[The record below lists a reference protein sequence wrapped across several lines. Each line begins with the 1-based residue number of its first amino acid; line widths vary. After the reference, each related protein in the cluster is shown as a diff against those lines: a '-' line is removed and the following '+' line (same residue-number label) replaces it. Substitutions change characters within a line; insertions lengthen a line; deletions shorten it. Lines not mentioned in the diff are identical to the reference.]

1 MHACA
6 PVDENRCAADRAGET
21 HIPVERVTSPHTLRR
36 TTTLRPCGEYGDGM
50 SDAALDVVEFLLTTS
65 VYSDD
70 RTLDEND
77 LPPSVRRV
85 FWAGSVDSDD
95 DGEAGRKHA
104 GISRPLSATNAT
116 AREATG
122 VDQPWDAVSEL
133 MFTERDEFSGTITL
147 AQEDMA
153 EQWFAER
160 VDDERLRENPTL
172 TKHFTTHEEYGDE
185 FDVTH
190 EEAREENRPIQADRV
205 WIDGLLEEYFDED
218 EDEEMLDLVDVRAP
232 EEVDMSLDDLVLTED
247 QKNELNK
254 IAKAIEHRDYLSRIG
269 LREIGK
275 LLFVGPPGTGKTSTA
290 QALAQDM
297 DLPFVEVKLSM
308 ITSQYLGETA
318 KNVDKTF
325 EVAKRLSPCILFID
339 EFDFVAKTRS
349 SDEHAALKRA
359 VNTLLK
365 SIDNISLIED
375 DVLLIGATNHPDQL
389 DDAAWRRFDE
399 IINFPKP
406 DHGMRA
412 DILSLITRTMD
423 ISEFDPYLI
432 AEATEGLT
440 GSDLRMVLREAVL
453 EALTE
458 DRTTLTQEDLLDA
471 VEEFEER
478 DTLKN
483 MDMMDGDHDALVAGG
498 DLGKASDGGEP
509 SGSSSSGHDH
519 DHDHDHDHSH

>member
-1 MHACA
+1 
-6 PVDENRCAADRAGET
+6 
-21 HIPVERVTSPHTLRR
+21 
-36 TTTLRPCGEYGDGM
+36 M

-77 LPPSVRRV
+77 LPPSFRRV
-85 FWAGSVDSDD
+85 FWTGGDEG
-95 DGEAGRKHA
+95 DGERKT
-104 GISRPLSATNAT
+104 GISRPLSATNST
-116 AREATG
+116 TREATG
-122 VDQPWDAVSEL
+122 TDQPWNAVSEL
-133 MFTERDEFSGTITL
+133 MFTERDEFSGTVTL
-147 AQEDMA
+147 AEQEMA
-153 EQWFAER
+153 ERWFAER
-160 VDDERLRENPTL
+160 IDDERLRENPTL
-172 TKHFTTHEEYGDE
+172 AKRFEDLEEFE
-185 FDVTH
+185 FDVSH
-190 EEAREENRPIQADRV
+190 EEARDANRPIQADRV
-205 WIDGLLEEYFDED
+205 WIDGLLEEYFDDED
-218 EDEEMLDLVDVRAP
+218 DEEMLDLVDVRAP
-232 EEVDMSLDDLVLTED
+232 EEVDITLDDLVLTEGQESEID
-247 QKNELNK
+247 K
-254 IAKAIEHRDYLSRIG
+254 IAKAIEHRDYLANIG

-290 QALAQDM
+290 QALARDM

-339 EFDFVAKTRS
+339 EFDFVAKTRR

-389 DDAAWRRFDE
+389 DNAAWRRFDE

-406 DHGMRA
+406 DYGMRA
-412 DILSLITRTMD
+412 DILRVITRTMD
-423 ISEFDPYLI
+423 IEEFDPQLI
-432 AEATEGLT
+432 AEITEGLT

-458 DRTTLTQEDLLDA
+458 DRTTLNQEDLLDA

-483 MDMMDGDHDALVAGG
+483 MDMIEGDHDALVAGG
-498 DLGKASDGGEP
+498 DLGKASDGG
-509 SGSSSSGHDH
+509 HDHDHADH
-519 DHDHDHDHSH
+519 DHDHADHDHADHDHDHADHDHSHDHD